1 MIIIGADHGGYELKE
16 NIKTYLQEQNED
28 ILDVGAY
35 NVDGEDNFSN
45 FVVLMA
51 KSFKEYPNSKIIA
64 VCGSG
69 VGMNIGLNK
78 NKNIFCCLGHSV
90 NEVKL
95 AREHNNI
102 NALALGGRTTSLEE
116 AKQMIE
122 VFLKTE
128 HLGGKYL
135 QRMTDIDNQ

>member
-1 MIIIGADHGGYELKE
+1 MIIIGSDHAGYELKE
-16 NIKTYLQEQNED
+16 QIKKYLQEINCS

-35 NVDGEDNFSN
+35 KLDPEDDFSQ
-45 FVVLMA
+45 FVNLMA
-51 KSFKEYPNSKIIA
+51 KSFKQNPKAQISA

-78 NKNIFCCLGHSV
+78 QKGLFSVLGHSV
-90 NEVKL
+90 EEVTK

-102 NALALGGRTTSLEE
+102 NALALGGRTTSFEN
-116 AKQMIE
+116 AKQMIDS
-122 VFLKTE
+122 FLNTK

-135 QRMTDIDNQ
+135 KRMKDIDL